1 MKFLPALL
9 ALAVIG
15 GPVVAKPLPQ
25 TPYWQTATGFAV
37 ATCWISNGI
46 DTEKNV
52 KRYMEKSLS
61 GYGVTRAQISR
72 IASQPGFFED
82 VETVIVG
89 SGGCEKLIPQD
100 TAPARK
106 TYAL

>member
-1 MKFLPALL
+1 MKVFPALL

-25 TPYWQTATGFAV
+25 TPFWRTASGFAV

-46 DTEKNV
+46 DTDENI

-61 GYGVTRAQISR
+61 SYGINRAQISR
-72 IASQPGFFED
+72 IVSLPGFKEE
-82 VETVIVG
+82 VETIIVN
-89 SGGCEKLIPQD
+89 SGGCENLIPQEA
-100 TAPARK
+100 APAREI
-106 TYAL
+106 YAL